1 MDAQRAFEIGLVTE
15 VVPREQLLERALG
28 IAEEIN
34 EGSAP
39 LAIRATKSN
48 YWMTTNMNLEEARS
62 MSRVLDNQVR
72 FRTEDAKEGHRAI
85 KENRRPEWKAR

>member
-15 VVPREQLLERALG
+15 VVPREHLLERALG

-39 LAIRATKSN
+39 LAVRATKSN
-48 YWMTTNMNLEEARS
+48 YWMTTNMNLQEARS